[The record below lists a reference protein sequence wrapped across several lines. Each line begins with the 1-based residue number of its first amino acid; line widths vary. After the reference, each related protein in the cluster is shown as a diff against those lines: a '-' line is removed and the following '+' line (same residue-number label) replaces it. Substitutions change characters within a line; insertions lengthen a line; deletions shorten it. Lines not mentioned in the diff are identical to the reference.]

1 MQYPVVISEYDP
13 EWAHL
18 FEKEKLL
25 IQQLFMNETLLIEH
39 VGSTAVPGL
48 AAKPI
53 VDIMIGVEELKLGR
67 TLVKPLQKF
76 GYYYVEELEKEIPE
90 RLFLFRGSVKGHS
103 HHIHITELTTDF
115 WIDHILFRDYLCKY
129 PKVAQA
135 YGKLKLKLAKR
146 HRTDRVAYGQAKTDF
161 IEDVLA
167 KARAEEENKVST
179 DEETE

>member
-13 EWAHL
+13 EWANI
-18 FEKEKLL
+18 FAKEKLL
-25 IQQLFMNETLLIEH
+25 IQQLFKNEKFRIEH

-53 VDIMIGVEELKLGR
+53 VDIMIGVDELKVGR
-67 TLVKPLQKF
+67 TFVKPLQNF
-76 GYYYVEELEKEIPE
+76 GYHYVEELEKEIPE

-103 HHIHITELTTDF
+103 HHIHITQPTTEF

-129 PKVAQA
+129 PEVAQA
-135 YGKLKLKLAKR
+135 YGKLKLKLAQR
-146 HRTDRVAYGQAKTDF
+146 HQTDRVAYGQAKTDF

-167 KARAEEENKVST
+167 KAKAELEKDASA
-179 DEETE
+179 DKETE